1 MNTFTQSL
9 AINIGNSRTDAS
21 FDCYVYLD
29 SFCEDFKMNIG
40 VTVKLEVEMILYA
53 DSSQYETSDIEIK
66 EARLIFANDQHVDLT
81 YDDYQYRSIDCDE
94 IKEYIL
100 SEASTEITK
109 AWADEI
115 EAQAEDDGDYR
126 YELQKQEFLDEEM
139 L

>member
-1 MNTFTQSL
+1 MNTFTHSL
-9 AINIGNSRTDAS
+9 TINIGSSSTNAS

-66 EARLIFANDQHVDLT
+66 EVRLIFANDQYVDLT
-81 YDDYQYRSIDCDE
+81 TDDYQYRAIDCDE